1 MEEGA
6 VDLEFKDYYNVLGVA
21 SDADEAAIKQAYRAL
36 ARRHHPDVNPG
47 DQAAE
52 DRFKAINEA
61 YQALGDAERR
71 RTYDQLR
78 QEHQQAQRR
87 GGTGRPSG
95 GFTRGQAAPSQRTAS
110 RSMSPDDVND
120 VFGED
125 AAFSEFFSSM
135 FGREQAQ
142 ERTGAAR
149 RGRDAEVLVEVTL
162 DQAFHGTARAL
173 QIGERRIE
181 ARIPPGVRT
190 GSRVRLAGQGSAGSA
205 GGAAGDLYMEIEVLP
220 DARFT
225 RDGDDLNADIAVD
238 MFTAAVG
245 GEARVTTLADAV
257 LLKIPPRTQ
266 ADRVFRLRGKGMPR
280 LEHPGERGDLY
291 ARAKLVLPDPLS
303 ESEIE
308 TLQTLQQARQPAMPE
323 RS

>member
-1 MEEGA
+1 
-6 VDLEFKDYYNVLGVA
+6 VDQEFKDYYRVLGVA
-21 SDADEAAIKQAYRAL
+21 TDADEAAIKQAYRAL

-47 DQAAE
+47 DTAAE

-61 YQALGDAERR
+61 YQALGDTERR
-71 RTYDQLR
+71 RIYDQLR

-87 GGTGRPSG
+87 GGAGRPSG
-95 GFTRGQAAPSQRTAS
+95 GFAWGDRQAAPGQRTAA
-110 RSMSPDDVND
+110 RGMSPDDAED

-135 FGREQAQ
+135 FGREQGQA
-142 ERTGAAR
+142 RTSAPR
-149 RGRDAEVLVEVTL
+149 RGRDAEVLVEITL
-162 DQAFHGTARAL
+162 DEAFHGTTRAL

-181 ARIPPGVRT
+181 ARIPLGVRT
-190 GSRVRLAGQGSAGSA
+190 GSRVRLAGQGGAGST
-205 GGAAGDLYMEIEVLP
+205 GGPAGDLFLEIEVLP

-225 RDGDDLNADIAVD
+225 RDGDDLNAEVTVD
-238 MFTAAVG
+238 LFTAAVG
-245 GEARVTTLADAV
+245 GEARVTTLADTV

-280 LEHPGERGDLY
+280 LEQPSERGDLY
-291 ARAKLVLPDPLS
+291 ARAKLVLPEPLS

-308 TLQTLQQARQPAMPE
+308 TLQTLQHARQPATTE